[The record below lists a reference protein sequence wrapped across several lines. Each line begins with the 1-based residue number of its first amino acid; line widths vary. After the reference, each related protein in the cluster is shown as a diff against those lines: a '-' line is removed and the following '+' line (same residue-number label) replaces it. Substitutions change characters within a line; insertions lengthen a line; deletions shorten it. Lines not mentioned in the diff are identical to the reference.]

1 MSFGDIFKQSFL
13 EGFTITQI
21 TTKTIVVALA
31 VAFCIGLY
39 MFTVYALT
47 NRNNLY
53 NVNFN
58 ISLVAL
64 SLITAGV
71 ILTIQSSV
79 VVSLG
84 MVGALSIVRF
94 RTAVKDPMDLVYL
107 FWSIGVGIMCGAMQF
122 EIAIIV
128 SVIVTIAVIGI
139 QILPK
144 GSESKV
150 FIVRS
155 KKPEL
160 AEDYMTA
167 IKKYTSYSKVKA
179 HNIRNTGLE
188 LIVECR
194 TKKGVELVQTI
205 SDMEGTEF
213 VSLMSHD
220 GNAAY

>member
-13 EGFTITQI
+13 DGFTVTQI

-31 VAFCIGLY
+31 VALCIGLY
-39 MFTVYALT
+39 MFVVYALT

-64 SLITAGV
+64 TLITAGI

-107 FWSIGVGIMCGAMQF
+107 FWSIGVGIMCGAMKF

-128 SVIVTIAVIGI
+128 SIVVTIAVIGI

-144 GSESKV
+144 SSESKV
-150 FIVRS
+150 LIIRG
-155 KKPEL
+155 KQPEL
-160 AEDYMTA
+160 AQDYMNV
-167 IKKYTSYSKVKA
+167 IKKWTVFSKVKA

-194 TKKGVELVQTI
+194 TKKGVELVQAV
-205 SDMEGTEF
+205 SKMDGVEF

-220 GNAAY
+220 GDMTY

>member
-13 EGFTITQI
+13 DGFTVTQI
-21 TTKTIVVALA
+21 TTKTIIVALF
-31 VAFCIGLY
+31 VALCIGIY
-39 MFTVYALT
+39 MFEVYALM

-64 SLITAGV
+64 TLITAGI

-128 SVIVTIAVIGI
+128 SIVVTIAVIGI
-139 QILPK
+139 QLLPK
-144 GSESKV
+144 ASESRV
-150 FIVRS
+150 LIVRS
-155 KKPEL
+155 SKPEL
-160 AEDYMTA
+160 AQEYLSV
-167 IKKYTSYSKVKA
+167 IKKWTAYSKVKA

-188 LIVECR
+188 IIIECR
-194 TKKGVELVQTI
+194 TKKGIELVQAVREM
-205 SDMEGTEF
+205 DGVEF

-220 GNAAY
+220 GDMTY